1 MVKLGLILVVLVAG
15 VFAVSAAAT
24 LLWSLCAMLA
34 ALILAPFQHG
44 TARRQQRIARRR
56 RRAEDAH
63 PLAQLERRR
72 RAGRIDRQAQCDEL
86 LADVRARRWTREDTP
101 QKAHGYLV
109 LAWDQWTGNEFAD
122 RPVRS
127 SGWFSSQD
135 GPADDSLPAR
145 LAHDYV
151 LADEDKTALR
161 RLQNHSL
168 GQFPWVA
175 AQIVHRIAGRP
186 VWEHDF
192 FDEHAVRL
200 DLVDELTAIGAR
212 ARALNAQQAQLG
224 PAPSGDLREDPDVV
238 DLYVRKAD
246 LIDEAVDQLLER
258 VSALA
263 SFAEM
268 VDRVQAMHRDQR
280 YRARLESS
288 DDLEQMVETEV
299 DRHESARV
307 QQAAADSAAA
317 TALFT

>member
-15 VFAVSAAAT
+15 VFAAAAAAT

-34 ALILAPFQHG
+34 ALLLAPFQHR
-44 TARRQQRIARRR
+44 TARRQQRTARRR

-72 RAGRIDRQAQCDEL
+72 RAGRIDRHAQCDEL

-109 LAWDQWTGNEFAD
+109 LAWDQWTGNDFAD
-122 RPVRS
+122 RPVGS

-135 GPADDSLPAR
+135 GPADHSLPAR
-145 LAHDYV
+145 LAHGYA
-151 LADEDKTALR
+151 LSDEDKTALR

-175 AQIVHRIAGRP
+175 AQIVHRIASRP

-200 DLVDELTAIGAR
+200 DLVDELSAIGAR

-224 PAPSGDLREDPDVV
+224 PAPTGDLSEHAEVV
-238 DLYVRKAD
+238 DLYIRKAD
-246 LIDEAVDQLLER
+246 HLDEAVDQLLER

-263 SFAEM
+263 AYAEM
-268 VDRVQAMHRDQR
+268 VDRVQAMHRDQL

-288 DDLEQMVETEV
+288 DDLEHLVETEV